1 MYELFGRKSIKNSDK
16 DKRFFY
22 FCSKFSYKL
31 AKRTQN
37 TGLRKRD
44 DILQVN
50 GVTNV
55 IADFKLTH
63 MKVLMVIISS
73 LQEPLRAKINASRI
87 GPAAFEN
94 AMPPLEEVNLE
105 IVRKISIRVSEFG
118 LGSNNNYY
126 LLKSLEELRC
136 TSCRFPQS
144 RAGDKVRYIFTGLIT
159 HYVMEPYSG
168 VVDLYILD
176 ALVSRL
182 LFTEDGYGRYSLC
195 QAMSF
200 KNKYTVRLYW
210 LISSWANRGGFC
222 ITLYNM
228 RTLLSVEESYQR
240 VDNFYTWVLNVAR
253 DELRSKSALY
263 FEYRRRPSSDGCELI
278 TFKIKRALS
287 EEDQKA
293 RLNSFRDYIFNFGLS
308 LGLSDSSVM
317 SIVSSV
323 EPEDYVYACTK
334 LGEIKTYVLQNRS
347 SIRDVD
353 GYVLGAIRTWLDNW
367 EERFEEIRDR

>member
-1 MYELFGRKSIKNSDK
+1 MT
-16 DKRFFY
+16 KRLNMTV
-22 FCSKFSYKL
+22 S
-31 AKRTQN
+31 
-37 TGLRKRD
+37 RKRD

-73 LQEPLRAKINASRI
+73 LQEPLRAKINAHRI
-87 GPAAFEN
+87 GPAAYEK
-94 AMPPLEEVNLE
+94 ALPPLEEVDLQ
-105 IVRKISIRVSEFG
+105 IVRKITIPVSEFG
-118 LGSNNNYY
+118 LGPNNNYY

-144 RAGDKVRYIFTGLIT
+144 RSGDKVRYVFTGLIT

-182 LFTEDGYGRYSLC
+182 LFTEDGYGKYSLC

-200 KNKYTVRLYW
+200 RNKYTVRLYW

-222 ITLYNM
+222 ITLDNM
-228 RTLLSVEESYQR
+228 RTLLSVEGSYQR

-253 DELRSKSALY
+253 DELRAKSVLF
-263 FEYRRRPSSDGCELI
+263 FEYRRTPSSEGVELI
-278 TFKIKRALS
+278 TFKIKRHLS
-287 EEDQKA
+287 EDDQKA
-293 RLNSFRDYIFNFGLS
+293 RLNSFRDYIFNFGVS

-323 EPEDYVYACTK
+323 EPEDYTYACSK
-334 LGEIKTYVLQNRS
+334 LGEIKTYVLMHRS

-353 GYVLGAIRTWLDNW
+353 GYVLGAIKTWLDKW
-367 EERFEEIRDR
+367 EERFEELKDR

>member
-1 MYELFGRKSIKNSDK
+1 M
-16 DKRFFY
+16 
-22 FCSKFSYKL
+22 
-31 AKRTQN
+31 
-37 TGLRKRD
+37 
-44 DILQVN
+44 
-50 GVTNV
+50 
-55 IADFKLTH
+55 
-63 MKVLMVIISS
+63 
-73 LQEPLRAKINASRI
+73 
-87 GPAAFEN
+87 
-94 AMPPLEEVNLE
+94 
-105 IVRKISIRVSEFG
+105 
-118 LGSNNNYY
+118 
-126 LLKSLEELRC
+126 
-136 TSCRFPQS
+136 
-144 RAGDKVRYIFTGLIT
+144 
-159 HYVMEPYSG
+159 
-168 VVDLYILD
+168 VDLYILD

-182 LFTEDGYGRYSLC
+182 LFTEDGYGKYSLC

-200 KNKYTVRLYW
+200 RNKYTVRLYW

-222 ITLYNM
+222 ITLDNM
-228 RTLLSVEESYQR
+228 RTLLSVEGSYQR

-263 FEYRRRPSSDGCELI
+263 FEYRRRSSSDGCELI

-323 EPEDYVYACTK
+323 EPEDYVYACSK
-334 LGEIKTYVLQNRS
+334 LGEIKTYVLQNRLA
-347 SIRDVD
+347 IRDVD

>member
-1 MYELFGRKSIKNSDK
+1 MTKHSRNIP
-16 DKRFFY
+16 
-22 FCSKFSYKL
+22 
-31 AKRTQN
+31 A
-37 TGLRKRD
+37 RKRD

-63 MKVLMVIISS
+63 MKVLMAIIGS
-73 LQEPLRAKINASRI
+73 LQEPLRAKINAHRI
-87 GPAAFEN
+87 GPAAFESSL
-94 AMPPLEEVNLE
+94 PPLEEVNLE
-105 IVRKISIRVSEFG
+105 IVRKISIPVSEFG
-118 LGSNNNYY
+118 LGPNNNYY
-126 LLKSLEELRC
+126 LLKSLEELRR

-144 RAGDKVRYIFTGLIT
+144 RSGDKVRYVFTGLIT

-182 LFTEDGYGRYSLC
+182 LFTEDGYGKYSLC

-200 KNKYTVRLYW
+200 RNKYTVRLYW

-222 ITLYNM
+222 ITLDNM
-228 RTLLSVEESYQR
+228 RTLLSVEGSYHR

-263 FEYRRRPSSDGCELI
+263 FEYRRIICDDGGEMI
-278 TFKIKRALS
+278 TFKIKRHLS
-287 EEDQKA
+287 DEEQKT
-293 RLNSFRDYIFNFGLS
+293 RLSSFRDYVFAFALA
-308 LGLSDSSVM
+308 LGLSDSSVL
-317 SIVSSV
+317 SLVSSV
-323 EPEDYVYACTK
+323 EPEDYVYVCTK
-334 LGEIKTYVLQNRS
+334 LGEIKTYVLQHRS

-353 GYVLGAIRTWLDNW
+353 GYVLGAIRTWLENW